1 MYSSDEKFLA
11 LVLAEALGN
20 VAAACRQMGMSR
32 STFYALRRAYAARG
46 RSGLEPTPRRP
57 PRMPNAFT
65 EEAVRGILEMTERF
79 PSYSCAR
86 ISAKL
91 RAVGVN
97 ASASGVRKVWKRN
110 GLTKREERVGRF
122 AVHAS
127 RAHKILLTQV
137 T

>member
-1 MYSSDEKFLA
+1 MYSSEEKFLV

-32 STFYALRRAYAARG
+32 STFYSLRRAYAARG
-46 RSGLEPTPRRP
+46 RSALEPTLRRP

-65 EEAVRGILEMTERF
+65 EETVRRILDLTERF
-79 PSYSCAR
+79 PSYSCVR

-91 RAVGVN
+91 RAAGVS
-97 ASASGVRKVWKRN
+97 ASASGVRKVWKRY
-110 GLTKREERVGRF
+110 GLTKKQERVGRF
-122 AVHAS
+122 AVNAS
-127 RAHKILLTQV
+127 RAHKILPTEV